1 MVSREAQSLIEHHLL
16 TILAILE
23 EEQSPEDKPIREL
36 TQQLLQQISHE
47 RRSVPFSRE
56 APRQLDGEG
65 PGSPPGPGR
74 RFHEVPR

>member
-23 EEQSPEDKPIREL
+23 EEQIAADEPIREL
-36 TQQLLQQISHE
+36 TQQLLQQINHE